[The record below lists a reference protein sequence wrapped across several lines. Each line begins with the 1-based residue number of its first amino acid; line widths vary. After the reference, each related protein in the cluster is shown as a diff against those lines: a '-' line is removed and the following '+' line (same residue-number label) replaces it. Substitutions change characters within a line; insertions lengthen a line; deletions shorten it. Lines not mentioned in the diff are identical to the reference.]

1 MITIVGMKWLVK
13 GLKSKKLEK
22 QLRDDSIKASEIDEN
37 LVTGYKGTYNRYVKR
52 IMDFILALIL
62 FICLFPIFIVIS
74 IAIVLEDGF
83 PVFYRAVRGGYHNEP
98 FKIYKF
104 RSMVKNADKIGG
116 GTTELHDKRIT
127 KVGAFIRKVKFDEIA
142 NLICVLNGTM
152 SFIGPRPELLKYTS
166 QYCGT
171 EKKIFEVRPG
181 MTDYSS
187 IEFINLDEIV
197 GTGNADEMY
206 EQYVLP
212 IKNKLRIKYAATVS
226 LTTDIK
232 LFCLT
237 IYKVIEK
244 AYGFIVKKQH
254 R

>member
-1 MITIVGMKWLVK
+1 MLDY
-13 GLKSKKLEK
+13 LKKKKLQK
-22 QLRDDSIKASEIDEN
+22 QIEDSDVKASEIDEA
-37 LVTGYKGTYNRYVKR
+37 LVVGYKSFYNCYTKR
-52 IMDFILALIL
+52 FIDLVLALVL
-62 FICLFPIFIVIS
+62 FICMLPLFLIISTAIVI
-74 IAIVLEDGF
+74 EDGF
-83 PVFYRAVRGGYHNEP
+83 PIFYRAERGGYHNKP

-116 GTTELHDKRIT
+116 GTTALNDSRIT

-142 NLICVLNGTM
+142 NLICVINGTM

-166 QYCGT
+166 QYKGT

-197 GTGNADEMY
+197 GKGNADEMY
-206 EQYVLP
+206 EQHVLP
-212 IKNKLRIKYAATVS
+212 MKNKLRIKYAATVS

-244 AYGFIVKKQH
+244 AYGFIIKKQH